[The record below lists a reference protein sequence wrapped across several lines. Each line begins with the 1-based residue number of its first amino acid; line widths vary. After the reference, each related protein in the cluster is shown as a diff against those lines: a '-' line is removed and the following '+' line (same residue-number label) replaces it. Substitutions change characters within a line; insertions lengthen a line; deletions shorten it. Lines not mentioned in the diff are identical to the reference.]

1 MTIIIML
8 YSLFRLKDY
17 HQRSAEC
24 RQTIGGGHDAHHLL
38 PDGLCPICTSGNIT
52 IAETESFW
60 MGKTTISPRDGEV
73 GKMHLF
79 YCQD

>member
-1 MTIIIML
+1 MVTVHNKCYGAAETEGKAGTMIML

-52 IAETESFW
+52 TE
-60 MGKTTISPRDGEV
+60 
-73 GKMHLF
+73 LL
-79 YCQD
+79 